1 MSRFDEIIDRKG
13 TFSVKYDKL
22 KLNFGREDLTPLWVA
37 DMEFR
42 SPDCIKEVLQD
53 YVEGGV
59 YGYNVEP
66 AGLHLS
72 IMEWLLKTQNW
83 KVENEW
89 LTFIPGIV
97 RGIGYAVNY
106 FTEKGDKIL
115 VQTPVYHPFML
126 VPKGNERE
134 LVFNPLHRSEP
145 FGEASAPVSASQ
157 VYSFDFENLEKVTEE
172 NDIKMLILCNP
183 HNPGGIK
190 WTRGDLQRIAHICYI
205 KKILVIS
212 DEIHADLQ
220 LWGGKHIPF
229 ATVSEEAAQNSITF
243 GAPSKTFNIPG
254 LASSFAV
261 IPNKELRK
269 GFYNWLT
276 ANELNDAPITSS
288 IATVAAYTK
297 GDSWRREALEY
308 IEKNIVFTENFFS
321 QNLPEIRVIRP
332 EASFL
337 VWLDCREFL
346 RKLSN
351 KGGAPDAEDQKLLVD
366 YFVNKARLA
375 LNDGSM
381 FGPEGIGYMRLNV
394 ACPRQMLETALRQLL

>member
-1 MSRFDEIIDRKG
+1 MDRFDEIIDRKG

-22 KLNFGREDLTPLWVA
+22 KLYFGREDLTPLWVA

-42 SPDCIKEVLQD
+42 SPDCIKKALQK

-66 AGLHLS
+66 EELWNS
-72 IMEWLLKTQNW
+72 IMDWLRTEQCW
-83 KVENEW
+83 TVRREW

-106 FTEKGDKIL
+106 FTSKGDKIL

-126 VPKGNERE
+126 VPKGNDRE
-134 LVFNPLHRSEP
+134 LVFNPLRRTEP
-145 FGEASAPVSASQ
+145 AWEEGSPVSASEI
-157 VYSFDFENLEKVTEE
+157 YSIDFENLEKITAE
-172 NDIKMLILCNP
+172 NDIKMMILCNP

-190 WTRGDLQRIAHICYI
+190 WKREELQRIADICHRR
-205 KKILVIS
+205 KILVIS

-220 LWGGKHIPF
+220 LWGGTHIPF
-229 ATVSEEAAQNSITF
+229 ASVSEKAAAISITF

-261 IPNKELRK
+261 IPNRELRE
-269 GFYNWLT
+269 GFYQWLS

-288 IATVAAYTK
+288 LATIAAYTQ
-297 GDSWRREALEY
+297 GNSWRKEALKY
-308 IEKNIVFTENFFS
+308 IEENIIFTENFFAE
-321 QNLPEIRVIRP
+321 NLPKIKVIRP

-337 VWLDCREFL
+337 VWLDCRGL
-346 RKLSN
+346 GLN
-351 KGGAPDAEDQKLLVD
+351 QKELVD

-381 FGPEGIGYMRLNV
+381 FGPEGTGYMRLNV
-394 ACPRQMLETALRQLL
+394 ACPRTMLEKALRQLL